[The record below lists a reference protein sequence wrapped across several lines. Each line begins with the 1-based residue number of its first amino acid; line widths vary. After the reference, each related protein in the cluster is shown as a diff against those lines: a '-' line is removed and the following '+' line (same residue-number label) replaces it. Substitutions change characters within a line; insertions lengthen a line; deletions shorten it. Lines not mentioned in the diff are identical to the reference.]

1 MLKEQVTKLM
11 DRYESGDEHLTARDV
26 CEELEIILDAEGDNS
41 TMDMYLMDAI
51 RQFVWTTHEA
61 ERYGGRVPD
70 GGDDF
75 IREVERIIGY
85 NG

>member
-1 MLKEQVTKLM
+1 M
-11 DRYESGDEHLTARDV
+11 DRYESGDENLTASDV
-26 CEELEIILDAEGDNS
+26 LSELEEIMDEHGDNS
-41 TMDMYLMDAI
+41 ETDVYLMDAI